1 MKNPPDRGMGSPTR
15 ATTDGLLVF
24 RGRGA
29 GGLAFVDY
37 VNSEGL
43 GRGHGPKATLSAGG
57 R

>member
-15 ATTDGLLVF
+15 ATTDGPLVF
-24 RGRGA
+24 RGRDA

-37 VNSEGL
+37 LNGEDL
-43 GRGHGPKATLSAGG
+43 GRVHGPKATLSAAG